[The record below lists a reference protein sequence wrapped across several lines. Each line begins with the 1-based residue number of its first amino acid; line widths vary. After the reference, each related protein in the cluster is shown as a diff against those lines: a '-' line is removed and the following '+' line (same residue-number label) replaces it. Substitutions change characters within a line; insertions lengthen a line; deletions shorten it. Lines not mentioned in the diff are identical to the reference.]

1 MPYAPSAHPEPE
13 LREWV
18 ASVLV
23 PSGGVTVAEVLGRV
37 VGVVATAHSQQGSW
51 VRQMAVDPA
60 LVNQGIG
67 TLLLAHAVRTLA
79 LPIRLYTFQ
88 ANAGARRFYERHGF
102 VPVEFTDGQA
112 NEERCPDVLYELQD
126 IRTDERGSND
136 AGGRT

>member
-1 MPYAPSAHPEPE
+1 MPYAPSAHPEAE

-23 PSGGVTVAEVLGRV
+23 PSGGVIVAGVHGRV
-37 VGVVATAHSQQGSW
+37 V
-51 VRQMAVDPA
+51 
-60 LVNQGIG
+60 
-67 TLLLAHAVRTLA
+67 
-79 LPIRLYTFQ
+79 YTFQ